1 MIGGIQPKV
10 FLEQLESGNAN
21 GFNSRPLFV
30 HLPRIKRDLLKGDE
44 HTERLQDRL
53 GELYLAALQD
63 SNSRYVLSAEA
74 EAMFE
79 ELYNQLEDL
88 SLQANSEEVEAL
100 WAKGSGQVLRV
111 AAAVHFMRVATGMEE
126 LVEQGFGTMATVVS
140 TRSLQLAANLV
151 MAGKTR
157 AVELHERAANPMLER
172 ADKLLESAR
181 KRQGKA
187 EGKGVLLSD
196 IRKGW
201 SSHTRPTMV
210 ELKQMAAMLASRG
223 LVQMLNGDKSI
234 RVVR

>member
-1 MIGGIQPKV
+1 
-10 FLEQLESGNAN
+10 
-21 GFNSRPLFV
+21 
-30 HLPRIKRDLLKGDE
+30 
-44 HTERLQDRL
+44 
-53 GELYLAALQD
+53 
-63 SNSRYVLSAEA
+63 
-74 EAMFE
+74 
-79 ELYNQLEDL
+79 
-88 SLQANSEEVEAL
+88 
-100 WAKGSGQVLRV
+100 
-111 AAAVHFMRVATGMEE
+111 
-126 LVEQGFGTMATVVS
+126 MATVVS

-201 SSHTRPTMV
+201 SSRDRPTIV
-210 ELKQMAAMLASRG
+210 ELKQMAAVLASRG
-223 LVQMLNGDKSI
+223 LVQMLNGNKSI